1 MKRLLPY
8 LAMDNVDDL
17 WAHHTQVMAEFGFDR
32 LFYAFNAFRGAG
44 LYDNPE
50 DALLLTNMPS
60 DYVEAYVGG
69 GMFRDGVM
77 LRWAV
82 QNTGAASWRDV
93 YEVMLQEPVS
103 KGQQAMLELNH
114 RHGLVAGYTI
124 SFPMAIKN
132 ANAGIGLV
140 AKHGMT
146 QDDVDAIWAQHGEI
160 IQIINHVAHL
170 CILQLPAAGQRRLLT
185 ARQAEVLELVADGK
199 TMQDIAIVLE
209 RNVATVEKHLRGAR
223 DALGVETTAQ
233 AVRKASVLRPWRPRR
248 RSLLLL
254 LDAFAPSSRTKPVIS
269 APASLA
275 AASTVRSGFTTKA
288 WPSSVTSARNFFIRP
303 TIIFSMTCSGLPL
316 SRAMSIWTCFSFS
329 TTAGSRSASD
339 SEAGFT
345 AAMCIATCLPKRL
358 VAALQRDQHAD
369 LAHAVGGGVVDI
381 GHTVSPRAWPCG
393 AATCSRRWWRSCR

>member
-8 LAMDNVDDL
+8 LAMDCVDAL
-17 WAHHTQVMAEFGFDR
+17 WAHHTGVMAEFGFDR

-50 DALLLTNMPS
+50 DALLLTNMPTE
-60 DYVEAYVGG
+60 YVEAYVDG

-82 QNTGAASWRDV
+82 KNIGAASWRDV
-93 YEVMLQEPVS
+93 YQDMLQEPLS
-103 KGQQAMLELNH
+103 KGQQAMQELNA

-140 AKHGMT
+140 ARRGLT
-146 QDDVDAIWAQHGEI
+146 QDDVDEIWAEHGEI

-199 TMQDIAIVLE
+199 TMQDIALLLG

-233 AVRKASVLRPWRPRR
+233 AVRKASVLNQIFRLDRTGGAEARRPH
-248 RSLLLL
+248 
-254 LDAFAPSSRTKPVIS
+254 
-269 APASLA
+269 LA
-275 AASTVRSGFTTKA
+275 GAV
-288 WPSSVTSARNFFIRP
+288 
-303 TIIFSMTCSGLPL
+303 
-316 SRAMSIWTCFSFS
+316 
-329 TTAGSRSASD
+329 SD
-339 SEAGFT
+339 N
-345 AAMCIATCLPKRL
+345 R
-358 VAALQRDQHAD
+358 
-369 LAHAVGGGVVDI
+369 
-381 GHTVSPRAWPCG
+381 
-393 AATCSRRWWRSCR
+393 

>member
-140 AKHGMT
+140 AKRGMT
-146 QDDVDAIWAQHGEI
+146 QDDVDAIWAEHGEI

-209 RNVATVEKHLRGAR
+209 RNVATVENTCAAR
-223 DALGVETTAQ
+223 VTRSAW
-233 AVRKASVLRPWRPRR
+233 KPRR
-248 RSLLLL
+248 RRC
-254 LDAFAPSSRTKPVIS
+254 ARP
-269 APASLA
+269 
-275 AASTVRSGFTTKA
+275 RS
-288 WPSSVTSARNFFIRP
+288 
-303 TIIFSMTCSGLPL
+303 
-316 SRAMSIWTCFSFS
+316 
-329 TTAGSRSASD
+329 
-339 SEAGFT
+339 
-345 AAMCIATCLPKRL
+345 
-358 VAALQRDQHAD
+358 
-369 LAHAVGGGVVDI
+369 
-381 GHTVSPRAWPCG
+381 
-393 AATCSRRWWRSCR
+393 